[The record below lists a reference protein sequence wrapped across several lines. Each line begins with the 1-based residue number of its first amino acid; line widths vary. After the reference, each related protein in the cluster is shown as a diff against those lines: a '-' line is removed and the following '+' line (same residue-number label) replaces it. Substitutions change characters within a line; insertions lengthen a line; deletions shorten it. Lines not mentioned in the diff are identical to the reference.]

1 MNTAIRFI
9 LTIFSL
15 LCMVSHVHADSVS
28 AQAEASRAE
37 VVLEADGID
46 SSTVEVGALAV
57 VVYGQGERHPTSGEW
72 AKLDTV
78 RGYIKAVSQ
87 RRLIIGLEPDEWSKW
102 IALERIQTLSLIESA
117 SHRSEDGDSK
127 QAAYGRAVRGLTEP
141 SDRLSGILRRRDDM
155 EPGKR
160 VAIKLASGA
169 FKGVAA
175 GLVGGVILLGIAAE
189 SQREAEPGTDPSA
202 AYAIEGAVAAISGFC
217 IGNTVGSAVGVSK
230 VDPHDRFIMSLGGSV
245 VGLIGSIGL
254 TYVSGGALWPS
265 LFVGPVVGA
274 TVMSELWRKPP
285 EARRFSIGLVP
296 NSDGNLS
303 AVATL
308 RF

>member
-102 IALERIQTLSLIESA
+102 IALDRIQTLSLIGSA
-117 SHRSEDGDSK
+117 SHKSADGGT
-127 QAAYGRAVRGLTEP
+127 YGRAVRGLTEP